1 MVPRDERGDDTR
13 GGGGDKCGSGGDSG
27 HGGNGVLPSKI

>member
-1 MVPRDERGDDTR
+1 MVARDEGGDDTR
-13 GGGGDKCGSGGDSG
+13 GGGGDKSGSGGDSG

>member
-1 MVPRDERGDDTR
+1 MVARDEGGDDTR
-13 GGGGDKCGSGGDSG
+13 GGGGDISGSGGDSG